1 MEAAIKVYKL
11 CGTKECDDE
20 HAAKMHAH
28 KMGRLEVEHAEK
40 MYALEVC
47 GTKECDDE
55 HAAKM
60 HALKMRRLEVEHA
73 EKLQMLEAKRKQK
86 KIQRL
91 RPKLAETKR

>member
-11 CGTKECDDE
+11 
-20 HAAKMHAH
+20 
-28 KMGRLEVEHAEK
+28 
-40 MYALEVC
+40 C